1 MKKISTWLKVCIREH
16 GAHLFCAIAL
26 TCLYISATTSD
37 IKNVCKMFSYDA
49 TEVIEAAG
57 FSYEYN
63 EEKYNPETVTKIYV
77 NPDDPKEY
85 VTDSE
90 MNRSVANIVSFSFFD
105 FLLVAP
111 LFFIDTGNTEDSVK
125 EITTQM

>member
-1 MKKISTWLKVCIREH
+1 
-16 GAHLFCAIAL
+16 
-26 TCLYISATTSD
+26 
-37 IKNVCKMFSYDA
+37 MFSYDT

-77 NPDDPKEY
+77 NPDNPKEY
-85 VTDSE
+85 VTNSE
-90 MNRSVANIVSFSFFD
+90 MNRSIANIVLFSFFD

-111 LFFIDTGNTEDSVK
+111 LFFIDKENAEDSVG
-125 EITTQM
+125 EITAQM